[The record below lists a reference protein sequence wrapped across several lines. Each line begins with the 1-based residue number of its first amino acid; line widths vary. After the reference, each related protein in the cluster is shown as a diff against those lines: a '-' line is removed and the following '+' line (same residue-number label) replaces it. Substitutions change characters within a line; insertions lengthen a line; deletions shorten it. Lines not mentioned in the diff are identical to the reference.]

1 MSQKV
6 SEFYN
11 RFVISTGIH
20 PNIQM
25 TVVSPSCMYF
35 LNAVQLLDHFVS
47 MWVLQLNNIH
57 LNIIVDIV

>member
-25 TVVSPSCMYF
+25 TVVSPSSMYF
-35 LNAVQLLDHFVS
+35 LNAVQLLDHFIS
-47 MWVLQLNNIH
+47 MWMLQLSNIH